1 MKIETYI
8 DALISYATMREL
20 IRPEDHDVA
29 VNKLLEIL
37 QLDDYTPSDEQ
48 LPGELEEILMG
59 LLDYAC
65 SRGLC
70 QDNVTARDLFDTKL
84 MGALTPFPG
93 GFWRPLGGR
102 SPRRSGPPRQLL
114 PAVSRH
120 KLHLPLPGVGDG
132 RGPARPHWGPGCHH
146 QPVKTRKDPPSHCRR
161 QTGPSERLP
170 QMRPVRGKCG
180 LCRPDESPCPA
191 ESPPRSPFGSR
202 ARIGFS
208 SIPPMCII
216 TSTASSSTPGTPPW

>member
-8 DALISYATMREL
+8 DALISYATTREL
-20 IRPEDHDVA
+20 IQPEDHDVA

-84 MGALTPFPG
+84 MGALTPFPREVHAAFRARYG
-93 GFWRPLGGR
+93 
-102 SPRRSGPPRQLL
+102 
-114 PAVSRH
+114 
-120 KLHLPLPGVGDG
+120 LHSPLPDCQGHALDLPEPLW
-132 RGPARPHWGPGCHH
+132 RPGCHH
-146 QPVKTRKDPPSHCRR
+146 QPVETRKRPPSHCRR

-170 QMRPVRGKCG
+170 QMRPVRGKCR

-191 ESPPRSPFGSR
+191 ESPPRSPS
-202 ARIGFS
+202 A
-208 SIPPMCII
+208 
-216 TSTASSSTPGTPPW
+216 PGRELVFPIFTLCVL

>member
-70 QDNVTARDLFDTKL
+70 QDNVTARDLFDTK
-84 MGALTPFPG
+84 
-93 GFWRPLGGR
+93 
-102 SPRRSGPPRQLL
+102 
-114 PAVSRH
+114 
-120 KLHLPLPGVGDG
+120 
-132 RGPARPHWGPGCHH
+132 H
-146 QPVKTRKDPPSHCRR
+146 Q
-161 QTGPSERLP
+161 
-170 QMRPVRGKCG
+170 
-180 LCRPDESPCPA
+180 
-191 ESPPRSPFGSR
+191 
-202 ARIGFS
+202 
-208 SIPPMCII
+208 
-216 TSTASSSTPGTPPW
+216 

>member
-84 MGALTPFPG
+84 MGALTPLSPG
-93 GFWRPLGGR
+93 GSCRLPG
-102 SPRRSGPPRQLL
+102 PVRSGPSGCHRLVL
-114 PAVSRH
+114 PAVSKH
-120 KLHLPLPGVGDG
+120 GLHSPLPDCQGHALDLPEPLW
-132 RGPARPHWGPGCHH
+132 RPGCHH
-146 QPVKTRKDPPSHCRR
+146 QPVKNPKKTPEPLPPPNWPLRAVTPNAPCARKM
-161 QTGPSERLP
+161 QAT
-170 QMRPVRGKCG
+170 
-180 LCRPDESPCPA
+180 PA
-191 ESPPRSPFGSR
+191 G
-202 ARIGFS
+202 
-208 SIPPMCII
+208 
-216 TSTASSSTPGTPPW
+216 

>member
-84 MGALTPFPG
+84 MDLRVNIPLEEALD
-93 GFWRPLGGR
+93 LGWEILAQCFEPNETGLKSSLIQER
-102 SPRRSGPPRQLL
+102 WP
-114 PAVSRH
+114 
-120 KLHLPLPGVGDG
+120 K
-132 RGPARPHWGPGCHH
+132 
-146 QPVKTRKDPPSHCRR
+146 PSA
-161 QTGPSERLP
+161 
-170 QMRPVRGKCG
+170 
-180 LCRPDESPCPA
+180 A
-191 ESPPRSPFGSR
+191 E
-202 ARIGFS
+202 
-208 SIPPMCII
+208 
-216 TSTASSSTPGTPPW
+216 

>member
-70 QDNVTARDLFDTKL
+70 QDNVTARDLFDT
-84 MGALTPFPG
+84 
-93 GFWRPLGGR
+93 
-102 SPRRSGPPRQLL
+102 
-114 PAVSRH
+114 
-120 KLHLPLPGVGDG
+120 
-132 RGPARPHWGPGCHH
+132 
-146 QPVKTRKDPPSHCRR
+146 
-161 QTGPSERLP
+161 
-170 QMRPVRGKCG
+170 
-180 LCRPDESPCPA
+180 
-191 ESPPRSPFGSR
+191 
-202 ARIGFS
+202 
-208 SIPPMCII
+208 MCC
-216 TSTASSSTPGTPPW
+216 TLWA

>member
-8 DALISYATMREL
+8 DALISYATTREL
-20 IRPEDHDVA
+20 IQPEDHDVA

-84 MGALTPFPG
+84 MGALTPFPREVHAAFRARYAQDPAAATDWYYQLCQNTDYIRRYRIAKDMRWTYG
-93 GFWRPLGGR
+93 APMETWM
-102 SPRRSGPPRQLL
+102 SPSTCRNPKKTPE
-114 PAVSRH
+114 
-120 KLHLPLPGVGDG
+120 PLPPPNWPLRAVTPNAPCA
-132 RGPARPHWGPGCHH
+132 RKMQAMPAG
-146 QPVKTRKDPPSHCRR
+146 
-161 QTGPSERLP
+161 
-170 QMRPVRGKCG
+170 
-180 LCRPDESPCPA
+180 
-191 ESPPRSPFGSR
+191 
-202 ARIGFS
+202 
-208 SIPPMCII
+208 
-216 TSTASSSTPGTPPW
+216 